1 LDNRGSIFI
10 HDINTL
16 KDNNNDKIMSKRQLE
31 IVLPAK
37 VWEII
42 ETHFKLKDESD
53 SEILSKIIKNHLA
66 SSGYYP
72 DVDSLQQGNGLKD
85 IVDIHQDMIIT
96 LLDLLERKGLITQKE
111 WNQIMEERIRKDTES
126 FN

>member
-1 LDNRGSIFI
+1 MNKRTI
-10 HDINTL
+10 DI
-16 KDNNNDKIMSKRQLE
+16 E
-31 IVLPAK
+31 LPAK

-42 ETHFKLKDESD
+42 GTQFKLNYESY

-72 DVDSLQQGNGLKD
+72 DVESLEQWDGLKD
-85 IVDIHQDMIIT
+85 IVDIIDDKVMS
-96 LLDLLERKGLITQKE
+96 LVDLLERKRIVNHKE
-111 WNQIMEERIRKDTES
+111 WIQLMQERIKKNTET